1 MAYRTIETCDASYR
15 TGLSLLLC
23 MAAGAVSEEIE
34 MSSKQ
39 KTIIVTGASQGIG
52 AGVVQSF
59 LDRGYNVVA
68 NSRNISKSEAF
79 KASDKLALVDG
90 NIGDSAVAAKI
101 VETAVTKFGSIDGLV
116 NNAGI
121 FFAKPFTEYTAEDL
135 NALSSVNLE
144 GFLYV
149 TQGAV
154 KQMLSQRSG
163 GSVVTITTSLVVNP
177 IAGVTASVPMITKG
191 GLEAVTRSL
200 ASEYAK
206 ENIRFNAVAPGMV
219 DTPMHATDPKDFLKT
234 LSPMGTISS
243 VEDIVDAVVYLTEA
257 RNVTGEVLHVDG
269 GAHSGKW

>member
-1 MAYRTIETCDASYR
+1 MAD
-15 TGLSLLLC
+15 
-23 MAAGAVSEEIE
+23 
-34 MSSKQ
+34 K
-39 KTIIVTGASQGIG
+39 KTVIVTGASQGIG

-68 NSRNISKSEAF
+68 NSRNVSKSEAF

-90 NIGDSAVAAKI
+90 NIGESAVASKI
-101 VETAVTKFGSIDGLV
+101 VETAVTRFGSIDGLV

-121 FFAKPFTEYTAEDL
+121 FFTKAFTDYTTEDFK
-135 NALSSVNLE
+135 ALSSVNLE

-149 TQGAV
+149 TQGTV
-154 KQMLSQRSG
+154 KQMLSQKRG
-163 GSVVTITTSLVVNP
+163 GSVVSITTSLVVNP
-177 IAGVTASVPMITKG
+177 IAGITSSVPMITKG
-191 GLEAVTRSL
+191 GLEAAIRNL

-206 ENIRFNAVAPGMV
+206 EHIRFNAVAPGIV

-243 VEDIVDAVVYLTEA
+243 VEDIVEAVVYLTEA